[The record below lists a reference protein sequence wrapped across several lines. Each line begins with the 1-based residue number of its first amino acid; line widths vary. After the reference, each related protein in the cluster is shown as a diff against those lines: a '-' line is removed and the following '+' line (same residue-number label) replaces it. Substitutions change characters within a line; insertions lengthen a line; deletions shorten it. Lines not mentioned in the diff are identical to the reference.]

1 MQRACMNVTKMEFYL
16 STHLLDRGSCVSMV
30 SRKKRETLNCPK
42 CGVLL
47 DYGDE
52 NGVMTTI
59 NNPRRASPDRLN
71 DRIGYVDKNFQIV
84 CCACQ
89 TMGSIDDADDVF
101 LNSDEVADLVEY
113 LSAKVAKM
121 LLDA

>member
-16 STHLLDRGSCVSMV
+16 STHLLDRVSCVSMI
-30 SRKKRETLNCPK
+30 SRKKIETLNCPK

-52 NGVMTTI
+52 NGVMTTV

-71 DRIGYVDKNFQIV
+71 DRIGYVDKNVQIV

-113 LSAKVAKM
+113 LSAKTAKM
-121 LLDA
+121 VLDA